1 VLEEAQTLGALG
13 DVQEVA
19 EERQGAA
26 GDHGEPGE
34 AGQART
40 EADQD
45 DGAAGCRHGGRPLA
59 EHVGEA
65 AGGDVVA
72 VTVNRNDLRTVSG
85 HAGGMGRLAW
95 VLCGAAEAI
104 AVACVVLLV
113 GGHVGLEEAVDAYVV
128 TNLGMV
134 VTFAAIGGLVAG
146 NRPRNPIGWLFLG
159 HSLCFAVA
167 TLAGAIAVAR
177 QDVLSPGG
185 LRGLLVVFMGVWPLG
200 IGIALPLAVQL
211 FPTGRPLGPRW
222 RWLIGL
228 TVVSGLAFAAQ
239 TLLDPAALAVTD
251 RPVAPLISPATFH
264 AADPLWA
271 VASLLLVAVLA
282 ASVAELVLRF
292 RRARGVERLQLTW
305 LVWAVA
311 LFAVLNSQR
320 WITGNGP
327 ILFLLTLPL
336 VPAAAAVAIL
346 RHDLYD
352 IRVIVNRTLV
362 YGLLTALLGLGY
374 AGAVLLLGQ
383 LVGRDRNSLA
393 VAGATLA
400 VAALVQPARRRIQRT
415 VDRRFN
421 RRRYDAAR
429 TIQAFSTRLR
439 QQVDL
444 DALAAE
450 LCAVAD
456 QTMEPRSVSL
466 WLRPQP
472 TGAAPRP

>member
-1 VLEEAQTLGALG
+1 MQ
-13 DVQEVA
+13 
-19 EERQGAA
+19 R
-26 GDHGEPGE
+26 EP
-34 AGQART
+34 RY
-40 EADQD
+40 
-45 DGAAGCRHGGRPLA
+45 L
-59 EHVGEA
+59 
-65 AGGDVVA
+65 
-72 VTVNRNDLRTVSG
+72 
-85 HAGGMGRLAW
+85 GRLAW
-95 VLCGAAEAI
+95 VVCAAAEGI

-113 GGHVGLEEAVDAYVV
+113 AGDVRFGDAVNAYLV

-159 HSLCFAVA
+159 HSACFAVA
-167 TLAGAIAVAR
+167 TLAGTIAVVQQAT
-177 QDVLSPGG
+177 LPLGG
-185 LRGLLVVFMGVWPLG
+185 LRALLIVFMGVWPLG

-211 FPTGRPLGPRW
+211 FPTGRPLSPRW
-222 RWLIGL
+222 RWLIWL
-228 TVVSGLAFAAQ
+228 TVVSGLAFDAQ
-239 TLLDPAALAVTD
+239 TVLDPAALALTD
-251 RPVAPLISPATFH
+251 RPVAPVVAPAAFH

-271 VASLLLVAVLA
+271 VASLLLAGVLA

-327 ILFLLTLPL
+327 ILLLFTLPL

-346 RHDLYD
+346 RYDLYD

-362 YGLLTALLGLGY
+362 YGLLTVLLGLGY
-374 AGAVLLLGQ
+374 AGAVLVLGQ
-383 LVGRDRNSLA
+383 LAGRDRNSLA

-400 VAALVQPARRRIQRT
+400 VAALVQPARRRIQRA

-421 RRRYDAAR
+421 RRRYDAAQ
-429 TIQAFSTRLR
+429 TIQAFSRRLR

-444 DALAAE
+444 GTLSDE
-450 LCAVAD
+450 LCMVVD
-456 QTMEPRSVSL
+456 QTMEPGSVSL
-466 WLRPQP
+466 WLRARP
-472 TGAAPRP
+472 TRQSAS

>member
-1 VLEEAQTLGALG
+1 
-13 DVQEVA
+13 
-19 EERQGAA
+19 
-26 GDHGEPGE
+26 
-34 AGQART
+34 
-40 EADQD
+40 
-45 DGAAGCRHGGRPLA
+45 
-59 EHVGEA
+59 
-65 AGGDVVA
+65 
-72 VTVNRNDLRTVSG
+72 
-85 HAGGMGRLAW
+85 
-95 VLCGAAEAI
+95 VLCAAAEAI
-104 AVACVVLLV
+104 AVACVMLLLAGQV
-113 GGHVGLEEAVDAYVV
+113 RFSAAVNAYLV

-146 NRPRNPIGWLFLG
+146 NRPENPIGWLFLG
-159 HSLCFAVA
+159 HSACFAVA
-167 TLAGAIAVAR
+167 TLAGTIAVVQQA
-177 QDVLSPGG
+177 G
-185 LRGLLVVFMGVWPLG
+185 LPASSLRALLIVFMGLWPLG

-211 FPTGRPLGPRW
+211 FPTGRPLSPRW

-228 TVVSGLAFAAQ
+228 TVVSGLAFDAQ
-239 TLLDPAALAVTD
+239 TLLDPAALAVTE
-251 RPVAPLISPATFH
+251 RPVPPLVSPAVFH

-271 VASLLLVAVLA
+271 VATLLLVGVLA
-282 ASVAELVLRF
+282 ASLAVLVMRF

-327 ILFLLTLPL
+327 ILLLFTLPL

-352 IRVIVNRTLV
+352 IRVIVNRTVV

-374 AGAVLLLGQ
+374 AGSVLVLGQ
-383 LVGRDRNSLA
+383 LAGRDRNSLA

-400 VAALVQPARRRIQRT
+400 VAALVQPARRRIQQL

-421 RRRYDAAR
+421 RRRYDAAQ
-429 TIQAFSTRLR
+429 TIEVFSSRLR
-439 QQVDL
+439 EEIDL
-444 DALAAE
+444 DTLTGE

-466 WLRPQP
+466 WLRPVV
-472 TGAAPRP
+472 GGPRSV